1 MKRIKIIISLILI
14 FIGIIF
20 VGEYGIIYLDNFAND
35 MPNTTIIYQPGMD
48 HENMKKEV
56 EEAAHKYN
64 VEFFV
69 VKQDVISTNEKNLI
83 LYSSSPNI
91 KKYLSEDKGIYERE
105 YTSLF
110 FGKVDLSYDDYK
122 NISSSDLEV
131 NNNYYLFGNKYD
143 IKNFKIS
150 LINKYAGNHP
160 RFPEKSRKFDYTVYG
175 LWTIIFALC
184 LIFTAI
190 YVKTRK
196 GDAFIKIIYGENRLY
211 LIFKEIVIDLI
222 FIVGIGIL
230 LQQVLKA
237 YTYTDFYKN
246 AFYIM
251 LGLFALINSLTYF
264 SFYRFDLGKVY
275 KDNSFVTI
283 SALYLLKVISVSLV
297 SLALAT
303 NFLMI
308 KESLDFISE
317 ENFFKAHKD
326 YYYTNLGYI
335 PRENYPGGSENVIED
350 GARVKEI
357 FYHKYFNE
365 FNPLVLVNFDNI
377 GDKDLV
383 LANRNSLDYLKSE
396 ISSIKGNE
404 FKEKLYYFIP
414 QSTKEINQKI
424 ESLDLRLEN
433 YFEEKAI
440 KNKEIIYYEDKAKI
454 INVDDLLPLNS
465 KISKNPIVI
474 FDNRVPEFV
483 EENIVGN
490 AFRTTYDRDIMYK
503 IKEDKFNDF
512 IKEYKLESEIHG
524 KTNVYE
530 NYLDGKLKMKRLL
543 KMEVVIS
550 LILIILEIII
560 LLTLTKLEFRINA
573 YKISLMKILGY
584 NFWERY
590 KKLIIFSIVGSFL
603 AMIIFI
609 LINLKYR
616 LIPFAYGIV
625 IIGLVFVIEQLII
638 HREIK
643 KIENHNIELVLK
655 GEFRWLK

>member
-1 MKRIKIIISLILI
+1 MKRIKIILSLILI
-14 FIGIIF
+14 FIGIIL
-20 VGEYGIIYLDNFAND
+20 VGEYGITYLDNFAGD
-35 MPNTTIIYQPGMD
+35 LPNTTIIYQPGMD
-48 HENMKKEV
+48 HEKMKEEV
-56 EEAAHKYN
+56 EEAARKFD

-69 VKQDVISTNEKNLI
+69 VKQDVISTNENNLI
-83 LYSSSPNI
+83 LYSSSP
-91 KKYLSEDKGIYERE
+91 KVEKYLSEEKGIYERE

-110 FGKVDLSYDDYK
+110 FGKVGLSYDDYK

-131 NNNYYLFGNKYD
+131 NNNYYLFGNKDD

-150 LINKYAGNHP
+150 LIDKYAGNHP

-196 GDAFIKIIYGENRLY
+196 EDAFIKIIYGENRLY

-230 LQQVLKA
+230 LQEFLKA

-264 SFYRFDLGKVY
+264 SFYRFDVGKVY

-317 ENFFKAHKD
+317 EDFFKAHKD

-357 FYHKYFNE
+357 FYKKYFKE
-365 FNPLVLVNFDNI
+365 FDPLVLVNFDNI

-383 LANRNSLDYLKSE
+383 LTNRNSLDYLKSE
-396 ISSIKGNE
+396 ISSIKDKE

-414 QSTKEINQKI
+414 ESTKEINQKI
-424 ESLDLRLEN
+424 ELLDLRLEDHLD
-433 YFEEKAI
+433 EK
-440 KNKEIIYYEDKAKI
+440 
-454 INVDDLLPLNS
+454 L
-465 KISKNPIVI
+465 
-474 FDNRVPEFV
+474 
-483 EENIVGN
+483 
-490 AFRTTYDRDIMYK
+490 
-503 IKEDKFNDF
+503 
-512 IKEYKLESEIHG
+512 
-524 KTNVYE
+524 
-530 NYLDGKLKMKRLL
+530 
-543 KMEVVIS
+543 
-550 LILIILEIII
+550 
-560 LLTLTKLEFRINA
+560 
-573 YKISLMKILGY
+573 
-584 NFWERY
+584 
-590 KKLIIFSIVGSFL
+590 
-603 AMIIFI
+603 
-609 LINLKYR
+609 
-616 LIPFAYGIV
+616 
-625 IIGLVFVIEQLII
+625 
-638 HREIK
+638 
-643 KIENHNIELVLK
+643 
-655 GEFRWLK
+655 

>member
-14 FIGIIF
+14 FIGIIL
-20 VGEYGIIYLDNFAND
+20 VGEYGITYLDNFAGD
-35 MPNTTIIYQPGMD
+35 LPNTTIIYQPGMN

-69 VKQDVISTNEKNLI
+69 IKQDVISTNEKNLI
-83 LYSSSPNI
+83 LYSSSP
-91 KKYLSEDKGIYERE
+91 KVEKYLSEEKGIYERE

-110 FGKVDLSYDDYK
+110 FGKVNLSYDDYK

-131 NNNYYLFGNKYD
+131 NNNYYLFGSKDD

-160 RFPEKSRKFDYTVYG
+160 RFPEKSRKFDYTIYG
-175 LWTIIFALC
+175 LWTVIFGMC

-196 GDAFIKIIYGENRLY
+196 EDAFIKIIYGENRLY

-222 FIVGIGIL
+222 FIVGIGII
-230 LQQVLKA
+230 LQQILKA

-246 AFYIM
+246 AFYLM

-264 SFYRFDLGKVY
+264 SFYRFEIGKVY

-317 ENFFKAHKD
+317 EDFFKAHKD

-335 PRENYPGGSENVIED
+335 PRENYQGVTNNEMED

-357 FYHKYFNE
+357 FYHKYFKE

-383 LANRNSLDYLKSE
+383 LANINSLDYLKSE
-396 ISSIKGNE
+396 IRSIKDKE

-433 YFEEKAI
+433 YFEEEAI
-440 KNKEIIYYEDKAKI
+440 KNKDIIYYEDKAKI

-530 NYLDGKLKMKRLL
+530 NYLDGKLKMRRLL

-550 LILIILEIII
+550 LILISLEIII

-590 KKLIIFSIVGSFL
+590 KKLIIFSIVGSLL

-643 KIENHNIELVLK
+643 RIENHNIELVLK
-655 GEFRWLK
+655 GEFR

>member
-1 MKRIKIIISLILI
+1 MKRIKIILSLILI
-14 FIGIIF
+14 FIGIIL
-20 VGEYGIIYLDNFAND
+20 VGEYGITYLDNFSND
-35 MPNTTIIYQPGMD
+35 IPNTTIFYQPGMD
-48 HENMKKEV
+48 HEKMKEEV

-69 VKQDVISTNEKNLI
+69 IKQDVISTNEKNLI
-83 LYSSSPNI
+83 LYSSSP
-91 KKYLSEDKGIYERE
+91 KVEKYLSEDKGIYQRE

-110 FGKVDLSYDDYK
+110 FGKVSLSYDDYK

-131 NNNYYLFGNKYD
+131 NNNYYLFGNEDD

-175 LWTIIFALC
+175 LWTIIFAMC

-196 GDAFIKIIYGENRLY
+196 EDAFIKIIYGENRLY
-211 LIFKEIVIDLI
+211 LIFKEIIIDLI
-222 FIVGIGIL
+222 FIVGVGII
-230 LQQVLKA
+230 LQQILKS

-246 AFYIM
+246 AFYLM

-264 SFYRFDLGKVY
+264 SFYRFEIGKVY

-283 SALYLLKVISVSLV
+283 SALYLLKIISVSLV

-317 ENFFKAHKD
+317 ENFFKVHKD

-335 PRENYPGGSENVIED
+335 PRENYQGETKNGMED
-350 GARVKEI
+350 SARVKEI
-357 FYHKYFNE
+357 FYNKYFKE
-365 FNPLVLVNFDNI
+365 FDPLVLVNFDNI

-383 LANRNSLDYLKSE
+383 LTNRNSLDYLKSE
-396 ISSIKGNE
+396 ISSIKDKE

-414 QSTKEINQKI
+414 QSTKDINQKI
-424 ESLDLRLEN
+424 ELLDLRLEDHID
-433 YFEEKAI
+433 EKAV

-490 AFRTTYDRDIMYK
+490 AFRLGYDRDIMYK

-550 LILIILEIII
+550 LILISLEIII

-590 KKLIIFSIVGSFL
+590 KKLIIFSIIGSLL

-643 KIENHNIELVLK
+643 RIENHNIELVLK
-655 GEFRWLK
+655 GEFR

>member
-14 FIGIIF
+14 FIGIIL
-20 VGEYGIIYLDNFAND
+20 VGEYGITYLDNFSND

-48 HENMKKEV
+48 HEKMKEEV
-56 EEAAHKYN
+56 EESAHKYN

-69 VKQDVISTNEKNLI
+69 IKQDVISTNEKNLI
-83 LYSSSPNI
+83 LYSSSP
-91 KKYLSEDKGIYERE
+91 KVEKYLSEEKGIYERE
-105 YTSLF
+105 YSSLF
-110 FGKVDLSYDDYK
+110 FGKVNLSYDDYK
-122 NISSSDLEV
+122 KISSSDLEV
-131 NNNYYLFGNKYD
+131 NNNYYCFGNKDD
-143 IKNFKIS
+143 IENFKIS

-160 RFPEKSRKFDYTVYG
+160 RFPEQSRKFDYTVYG
-175 LWTIIFALC
+175 LWTIIFAMC

-196 GDAFIKIIYGENRLY
+196 EDAFIKIIYGENRLY
-211 LIFKEIVIDLI
+211 LIFKEIVIDLVS
-222 FIVGIGIL
+222 IVGIGIL
-230 LQQVLKA
+230 FLQLLKA

-246 AFYIM
+246 AFYLM

-264 SFYRFDLGKVY
+264 SFYRFEIGKVY

-283 SALYLLKVISVSLV
+283 SALYLLKIVSVSLV

-317 ENFFKAHKD
+317 EDFFKAHKD

-335 PRENYPGGSENVIED
+335 PRENYPGGSKNVIED
-350 GARVKEI
+350 SARVKEI
-357 FYHKYFNE
+357 FYNKYFKE
-365 FNPLVLVNFDNI
+365 FSSLVLVNFDNI

-383 LANRNSLDYLKSE
+383 LTNRNSLDYLKSE
-396 ISSIKGNE
+396 ISSIKDKE

-414 QSTKEINQKI
+414 ESTKEKNQKI
-424 ESLDLRLEN
+424 ESLDLRIEDHLD
-433 YFEEKAI
+433 EKAV

-530 NYLDGKLKMKRLL
+530 NYLDGKLKMRRLL
-543 KMEVVIS
+543 RMEVVIS
-550 LILIILEIII
+550 LILISLEIII

-590 KKLIIFSIVGSFL
+590 KKLIIFSIVGSLL

-625 IIGLVFVIEQLII
+625 IISLVFVIEQLII

-655 GEFRWLK
+655 GEFRWLR